1 MLNHKVFGFASG
13 NKLRLI
19 CDSKTSRIMIFAAN
33 LMRTSDGNSLS
44 TQNVEFRIQNE
55 DFPALPGA
63 NHLENRQAH
72 VRPTYFFPL
81 KFFTILKFSS
91 S

>member
-1 MLNHKVFGFASG
+1 MVI
-13 NKLRLI
+13 LRI
-19 CDSKTSRIMIFAAN
+19 AIFAAN

-63 NHLENRQAH
+63 NHLENRQTH
-72 VRPTYFFPL
+72 VRTVCTSYCLQIFYR
-81 KFFTILKFSS
+81 IQA
-91 S
+91 